1 MAVDRGTPARSRFR
15 TAVRRKS
22 WGRRSGIPAFRHAVT
37 HARRKDLMGFPEQ
50 WNIHEMIAPVACSRR
65 HEV

>member
-1 MAVDRGTPARSRFR
+1 
-15 TAVRRKS
+15 
-22 WGRRSGIPAFRHAVT
+22 
-37 HARRKDLMGFPEQ
+37 MGFPEQ